1 MAFIKKLFNQ
11 LDSADQRLSNLN
23 KSTKEVFE
31 DMRRWN
37 TTTGYKIPY
46 QRPRLTTNYETNNFD
61 PSAVAEYL
69 NNFASEEQDNRYGGP
84 FLLSDRKKREF
95 YGRTTRRKSQ
105 SPAYNENYRKESHL
119 RNDDQKME
127 QNEDVETELEPLR
140 KETINFEPQQ
150 EDPPIDN
157 TNQIETIQNI
167 EIITSMNNSTA
178 RERLDEL
185 RRAETMKQNREF
197 QKLKLKNTMIVA
209 LVVEDERVRRKAH
222 IKEKLDSI
230 GRPQGILLPDNQIK
244 DPISLEIT
252 SDSSV
257 VHTPKTVRSSN

>member
-1 MAFIKKLFNQ
+1 MALIKKLFNQ
-11 LDSADQRLSNLN
+11 LDSTDQRFRDLN

-31 DMRRWN
+31 DLRRWN

-127 QNEDVETELEPLR
+127 ENEQKEDVETELEPLR

-150 EDPPIDN
+150 EDPPIDDP
-157 TNQIETIQNI
+157 NQIELNQNI
-167 EIITSMNNSTA
+167 ELIPSLNSSTA
-178 RERLDEL
+178 RERLNEL

-222 IKEKLDSI
+222 IKEKLDAI
-230 GRPQGILLPDNQIK
+230 GSQ
-244 DPISLEIT
+244 
-252 SDSSV
+252 
-257 VHTPKTVRSSN
+257 